1 MGISLHL
8 KSAVHAIS
16 YKAGLSAFLARTT
29 SCARIMMYH
38 GITQS
43 EARDFEEQLQY
54 LRQQFTIVSLNR
66 LVVDI
71 LENATWPS
79 KPPVAITF
87 DDGLKNNYTTVYPI
101 LRRLNIPATFFVC
114 PGLIEDSKWL
124 WNHEARM
131 RLSAVS
137 PKELPALAA
146 GLRAPH
152 LKSIDPFIAW
162 MKTLEIGERHR
173 VEASLREETPNF
185 HPSTLQRERYDIM
198 NWEELRQLDSEMV
211 TIGSHT
217 VNHPIL
223 SASNDADLLV
233 EIEGSRRMLESQ
245 LQRPVDLF
253 CYPNGDYSPLALELV
268 AKNYRAAVS
277 TETSV
282 VTSAT
287 EIFQLPRIPADTK
300 ASMTAWRM
308 HRPTA

>member
-1 MGISLHL
+1 
-8 KSAVHAIS
+8 
-16 YKAGLSAFLARTT
+16 
-29 SCARIMMYH
+29 MYH